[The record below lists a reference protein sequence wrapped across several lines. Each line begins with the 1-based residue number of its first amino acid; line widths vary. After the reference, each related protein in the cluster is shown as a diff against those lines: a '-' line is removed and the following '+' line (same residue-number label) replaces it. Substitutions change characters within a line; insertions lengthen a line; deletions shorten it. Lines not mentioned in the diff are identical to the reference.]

1 MVTQS
6 YGRTKV
12 FISYSHKDTK
22 WLERLRVHLR
32 PLDRER
38 RIEVWDDTRIKP
50 GTKWRE
56 EIREALATSKV
67 AVLLVSADF
76 LASDFIATDELPP
89 LLDAAEKEGAIILP
103 LILSP
108 SRFMKTAGIAQFQTV
123 NDPSKPLIGMA
134 RGGQEAVLVQVSEAI
149 EAALNRAAE
158 AVREYERDRE
168 TTEIDSPE
176 GAGRGDAGIASRAK
190 SRATNKDGRIKIPKL
205 HPTVW
210 VAVITGMVALVT
222 AYWQFV
228 YKPAQAG
235 GTVRYVGR
243 VTDRNTRQAI
253 PNAKVSVETQGVPQ
267 ILYTDSEGV
276 FNLQLKGSGEPI
288 RVRVEMGGYE
298 PFERN
303 APLDGNL
310 TEDVRLTPANIPPQ
324 PSPAVT
330 PDSPASENVN
340 KSSPGK
346 KTTPAGR
353 RRVDGTSD
361 LEERKR
367 QAREDL
373 NYRSTPPEP

>member
-1 MVTQS
+1 MVTQQDR
-6 YGRTKV
+6 RTKV

-32 PLDRER
+32 PLEREH
-38 RIEVWDDTRIKP
+38 RIEVWDDARIKP

-56 EIREALATSKV
+56 EIREALAASKV

-89 LLDAAEKEGAIILP
+89 LLDAAEKEGAVILP

-108 SRFMKTAGIAQFQTV
+108 SRFMKTTGIAQFQTV

-158 AVREYERDRE
+158 AVPECRLDLE
-168 TTEIDSPE
+168 TTGINSPK
-176 GAGRGDAGIASRAK
+176 GAGREDAGVTSRAK
-190 SRATNKDGRIKIPKL
+190 SQATNKDGRRKIPKL

-210 VAVITGMVALVT
+210 AAVITGVVVLVT

-235 GTVRYVGR
+235 VAVRYVGR
-243 VTDRNTRQAI
+243 VTDRNSRQAI
-253 PNAKVSVETQGVPQ
+253 PNAMVSVETQGVPQ

-276 FNLQLKGSGEPI
+276 FNLQLRGSGEPI
-288 RVRVEMGGYE
+288 RVRVEAGGYE

-303 APLDGNL
+303 VHRDGNL

-340 KSSPGK
+340 KSSPDK
-346 KTTPAGR
+346 KPMSAGR

-373 NYRSTPPEP
+373 NYRSSPPEP